1 MAFFAACR
9 EAAPPDRRRNCLNTV
24 RLFAALSV
32 TYGHVVRHLQISIP
46 PLRLFGLRID
56 VQAALTAVH
65 NCVWSVPLF
74 FFLSGFLLWNST
86 GDGKRFPEY
95 LKNRGLRIFPELW
108 AAVALE
114 LLSIVLLFKGRISW
128 PLLGLFGLTQGTV
141 LQFWMPE
148 FLRSFGCGTPNG
160 SLWTISLTLQ
170 FYLLAWPLLR
180 LLRRRPLWVW
190 LALLA
195 GLMGLAWVSP
205 WLEAL
210 LPGILFKL
218 YRRTVLPYL
227 WIFLLG
233 SFCASRFDRV
243 VGVLRWIWP
252 LLFGLL
258 ALWTYGIKADLTLW
272 QYPLVGSVLFCAAS
286 VGFAYGLPG
295 LDLKTDISYGVYIY
309 HMIIV
314 NGMLELGFLHSG
326 WSMLTAFV
334 LSIAAGIVSTL
345 TVGRIGKR
353 RKAPVSPDPGT
364 KGKEG

>member
-74 FFLSGFLLWNST
+74 FFLSGFL
-86 GDGKRFPEY
+86 
-95 LKNRGLRIFPELW
+95 
-108 AAVALE
+108 
-114 LLSIVLLFKGRISW
+114 
-128 PLLGLFGLTQGTV
+128 
-141 LQFWMPE
+141 
-148 FLRSFGCGTPNG
+148 
-160 SLWTISLTLQ
+160 
-170 FYLLAWPLLR
+170 
-180 LLRRRPLWVW
+180 
-190 LALLA
+190 
-195 GLMGLAWVSP
+195 
-205 WLEAL
+205 
-210 LPGILFKL
+210 
-218 YRRTVLPYL
+218 
-227 WIFLLG
+227 
-233 SFCASRFDRV
+233 
-243 VGVLRWIWP
+243 
-252 LLFGLL
+252 
-258 ALWTYGIKADLTLW
+258 LWTYGIKADLTLW